1 MLMTGTTFTQI
12 NIGIILLKL
21 PNNICYCDDVQKREY
36 VYWGM
41 EYTIV

>member
-1 MLMTGTTFTQI
+1 MQI

-21 PNNICYCDDVQKREY
+21 PNNICYRDDVQKRKY